1 MTRREEYTWLK
12 VVSEGLLLYLE
23 KYKSIHYFQKYLLGT
38 YSVSETKLRNYGG
51 LIRCREMIKL
61 I

>member
-1 MTRREEYTWLK
+1 MTRKEEYTWLI

-23 KYKSIHYFQKYLLGT
+23 KYKSIYYFQKYLLGT
-38 YSVSETKLRNYGG
+38 SFVSETKLRNGG
-51 LIRCREMIKL
+51 LLRCREMIKL